1 MLASHVHRRLYRRVG
16 EGIKWELRDREKRE
30 EGKEGRFR
38 LTKEETDYLVVLQS
52 LTGKG
57 HTHTL
62 TDRGGKHNSH
72 ALTDRKGRKV

>member
-1 MLASHVHRRLYRRVG
+1 M
-16 EGIKWELRDREKRE
+16 KWELREREKRE

-38 LTKEETDYLVVLQS
+38 LTKEMTDYLVVLQS

-72 ALTDRKGRKV
+72 A